1 MRDGDYAAAAAAYAA
16 ILEAP
21 TDLAEAADAR
31 YGLGEARLRDGDF
44 AGAAEALNAFVTQYP
59 QDPRVADAWFLIGDA
74 RQGAGDPAGAI
85 SAYQSYL
92 AAAGDDSVAP
102 YAQERI
108 GDAYLVQNDPVQ
120 AVAAYE
126 AALTGASGDLAIS
139 LHEKAGRTYAAL
151 GDVAKAIAH
160 YDANLTLSGSSFY
173 QAKMNFLAGQAALS
187 AGQIEAGHARFLTL
201 VANYPASADAYQA
214 LIALVDAGVPVD
226 DFQRGLVDFYAQAY
240 TPAVEAFN
248 RYIASGNTEHR
259 ADAHFFNARAYAGLG
274 NTAAALTEL
283 DTLLSTYPTA
293 ARWGDAWLE
302 KAGLLAAAGD
312 TAGAIATYR
321 AFADQAPQNP
331 LAPEALW
338 RAGLLA
344 DSNGD
349 TATAAALFRDLAAR
363 FPASE
368 QAPKGLWRAAF
379 SAYRQG
385 DTATADQTWT
395 ILAAHPGG
403 GERAVAAEFWLGQLA
418 RRKGDQNAAAEHF
431 TRVQTLAPGSYYAL
445 RAADLVTGREQ
456 ALSQPISSPLLIEE
470 GSEGRGQAEAERWL
484 AARLALPRATGLSA
498 LSPALAADGR
508 LRRGEAL
515 WRLGLYS
522 EARAELESLRQ
533 AYSQDALA
541 SYQLALRF
549 RDLGLYRSSIIAAA
563 SAVRLAGAT
572 PASAPRFLAR
582 LIYPTY
588 YADLIVPQAQKY
600 GLDPLLLF
608 ALVYQESLFESF
620 STSYAQAQ
628 GLMQVIPATGSWIA
642 QQLNWPDY
650 QNQDLYRPYISITFG
665 TYYLAVQ
672 RDRFDG
678 DLYAALAA
686 YNAGPGR
693 SAAWRQQAGG
703 DQDLFFELISL
714 DQPQTYIQRI
724 TEHYAMYRALYTK

>member
-108 GDAYLVQNDPVQ
+108 GDAYLAQNDPVQ

-445 RAADLVTGREQ
+445 RAADLVAGREQ